1 MAWSLFE
8 KLVHKRCVKK
18 SNRKVYLAI
27 CILLVYK
34 FIKSDIKEFEEN
46 IPELIARLK
55 KIERNGDL
63 FKKPIFKLELQVYSE
78 LNFSLHVYYEH
89 FASHFLSFLNMLD
102 VNIHEY
108 LSAEELQALTQFK
121 TKSVKKENT

>member
-8 KLVHKRCVKK
+8 KLVHKRFVRK

-27 CILLVYK
+27 CILLVHK
-34 FIKSDIKEFEEN
+34 FIQSDTKQHEQSVA
-46 IPELIARLK
+46 ELIARLR
-55 KIERNGDL
+55 KIDRNGDL
-63 FKKPIFKLELQVYSE
+63 FKKPVFKLELQVYTQ

-102 VNIHEY
+102 LNIHEH
-108 LSAEELQALTQFK
+108 LSADELKALTQFK
-121 TKSVKKENT
+121 SKKKADST

>member
-63 FKKPIFKLELQVYSE
+63 FKKPIFKLEL
-78 LNFSLHVYYEH
+78 
-89 FASHFLSFLNMLD
+89 
-102 VNIHEY
+102 
-108 LSAEELQALTQFK
+108 
-121 TKSVKKENT
+121 